1 MNNLKEICKY
11 LQVISYKS
19 ITTDTINKKQF
30 HIIQY

>member
-11 LQVISYKS
+11 LPAISYKS

-30 HIIQY
+30 NIIQY